1 MILVSISLMVN
12 HIEHLL
18 MNLLVICKS
27 SLEKCLFK
35 FIGHVLT
42 GFLSF
47 TRDGKSLVCILNIA
61 HLWDRHIFSNIFSHS
76 MAVIHF
82 LDGVFCNKT
91 FPFWW
96 NQIYLYFL
104 VTFVFGIISK
114 KVLCN
119 WRLKDLLLDFLLT
132 SFSLFFFNILCMA
145 SGKTPVIFFLKWVL
159 WVLILYYKAKLM
171 IASI

>member
-61 HLWDRHIFSNIFSHS
+61 HYQIDTYFQIFFPILWLSLIFMMVSSVTKHFHFGGTKSTCIFLS
-76 MAVIHF
+76 
-82 LDGVFCNKT
+82 
-91 FPFWW
+91 
-96 NQIYLYFL
+96 
-104 VTFVFGIISK
+104 
-114 KVLCN
+114 
-119 WRLKDLLLDFLLT
+119 LLLLVSYLRRFCAT
-132 SFSLFFFNILCMA
+132 
-145 SGKTPVIFFLKWVL
+145 GG
-159 WVLILYYKAKLM
+159 
-171 IASI
+171 

>member
-61 HLWDRHIFSNIFSHS
+61 HLLDRHIFSNIFSHS

-82 LDGVFCNKT
+82 LDVSSVTKHFHFDGTKSTCIF
-91 FPFWW
+91 
-96 NQIYLYFL
+96 LSLLFL
-104 VTFVFGIISK
+104 VSYLRRFCATG
-114 KVLCN
+114 
-119 WRLKDLLLDFLLT
+119 
-132 SFSLFFFNILCMA
+132 
-145 SGKTPVIFFLKWVL
+145 G
-159 WVLILYYKAKLM
+159 
-171 IASI
+171 